1 MAKKLTIRN
10 IDTVVMRI
18 KRMEVQEQKVIA
30 AALNDAL
37 DQLLA
42 NDFFG
47 TEGQTDPRGDWRD

>member
-37 DQLLA
+37 DQLA
-42 NDFFG
+42 P
-47 TEGQTDPRGDWRD
+47 TRTTIR